1 MLDNDTP
8 MLELA
13 SRILSPK
20 TIKRIRASSMTQ
32 MEWKIL
38 DRWALTEPENLKALE
53 TKQGTMAVLD
63 RAWNQMNMENEALD
77 SEQGMRMLENGLSRQ
92 ETLEL
97 LGVDTRLGIA

>member
-32 MEWKIL
+32 TEWKIL

-53 TKQGTMAVLD
+53 TRQGTMAVLD